1 MAPVTNREG
10 ILNLG
15 QEPTQEPLPHSFAQ
29 PMQQENRT
37 NGGKKSKN
45 KQRNTKLH
53 ILLHYTCIVSI

>member
-29 PMQQENRT
+29 PMQRENRT
-37 NGGKKSKN
+37 NGGKNPKTN
-45 KQRNTKLH
+45 NETQN
-53 ILLHYTCIVSI
+53 CIYYYIIHAL